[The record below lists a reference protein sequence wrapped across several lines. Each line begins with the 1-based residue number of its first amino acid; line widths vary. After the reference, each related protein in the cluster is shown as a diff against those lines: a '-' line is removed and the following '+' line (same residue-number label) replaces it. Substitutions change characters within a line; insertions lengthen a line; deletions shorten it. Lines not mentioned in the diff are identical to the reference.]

1 VTADVPRPRLSSYAK
16 GLALTAFGGFILTFD
31 IPLIRAA
38 QGDAWSILATRT
50 ALTLVVGL
58 IGWLIWRRFDRNAP
72 PLIPGGKGL
81 LVALFY
87 GASSLTFVLS
97 VFNTAT
103 ANVVFILALNSMF
116 AALLSWAFLNER
128 PRLGTLVAMGATL
141 VGIAIIVGDGLGNG
155 RIFGDLMA
163 ALSTFLLACGITV
176 ARSSGRPMGMAAITG
191 TVLPCIVALAMVGAR
206 GGFEIEVPFWIVFN
220 GAVVTPIALFCL
232 STGPRY
238 ISGPEVA
245 MFYLLETVLAPIWV
259 WIIFTEVPSRNTLI
273 GGSILIAALAAHS
286 VWQLYSARRRSRAVY
301 SAAIGMP

>member
-1 VTADVPRPRLSSYAK
+1 MSSYAK

-38 QGDAWSILATRT
+38 GGDAWSILATRT
-50 ALTLVVGL
+50 ALTLAVGL
-58 IGWLIWRRFDRNAP
+58 IGWSIWRRFDRDAP
-72 PLIPGGKGL
+72 PLLPGRKGL
-81 LVALFY
+81 LVAMFY
-87 GASSLTFVLS
+87 GASSLTFLLA

-116 AALLSWAFLNER
+116 AALLSWVFLNER
-128 PRLGTLVAMGATL
+128 PRVGTLLAMAATL
-141 VGIAIIVGDGLGNG
+141 IGIAIIVADGLGSG

-176 ARSSGRPMGMAAITG
+176 ARSSGQPMGMAAITG
-191 TVLPCIVALAMVGAR
+191 TVLPCLVALAMVGAQ
-206 GGFEIEVPFWIVFN
+206 GGLQIEAPFWIVFN
-220 GAVVTPIALFCL
+220 GAVITPIALFCL

-259 WIIFTEVPSRNTLI
+259 WMIFTEVPSRNTLL
-273 GGSILIAALAAHS
+273 GGLILVTALVAHS
-286 VWQLYSARRRSRAVY
+286 AWQLSAARRRSRAAY